1 MSSHE
6 KALAEALSRMVLMHR
21 AMLEDTEIEHS
32 TYRAATLKEMSEAP
46 MQALAALEAAGYRF
60 ARLNSE

>member
-6 KALAEALSRMVLMHR
+6 KALADALNRMVLMHR

-32 TYRAATLKEMSEAP
+32 TYRVTTLREMSEAP
-46 MQALAALEAAGYRF
+46 MQALAALRAAGYGS
-60 ARLNSE
+60 AQINSE